1 MRFSEDAL
9 NLLEAYDWPGN
20 VRELENTIQR
30 ACALSNTDVLLP
42 TDIPLGSSGSRF
54 GGAVSNINR
63 MRDALN
69 MLVNAAEQTSEL
81 DLLAWVEKE
90 LCRLAFRHFDG
101 DEKRAAA
108 FLGLDIKSLKSL
120 LAMKDDPMDLRKAS

>member
-1 MRFSEDAL
+1 
-9 NLLEAYDWPGN
+9 
-20 VRELENTIQR
+20 
-30 ACALSNTDVLLP
+30 
-42 TDIPLGSSGSRF
+42 
-54 GGAVSNINR
+54 
-63 MRDALN
+63 

-108 FLGLDIKSLKSL
+108 FLGLDIKSLKGQ
-120 LAMKDDPMDLRKAS
+120 LAMKDDPKDLRKAS